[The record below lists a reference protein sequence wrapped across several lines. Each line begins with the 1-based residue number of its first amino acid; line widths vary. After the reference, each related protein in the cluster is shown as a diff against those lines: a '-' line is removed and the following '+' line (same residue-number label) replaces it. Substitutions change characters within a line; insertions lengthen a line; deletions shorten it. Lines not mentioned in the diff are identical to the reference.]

1 MRVSVITAVFSNKAF
16 VTDAIESVL
25 TQKNVDIEYIIV
37 DGGSKDGTV
46 EIVKSYGSRIHKFIS
61 EPDEGV
67 YFALN
72 KGIEMATGDIIALLH
87 SDDFY
92 AHPFVLSQVV
102 EAFEKTNCDAVYSN
116 LYYVKSNNIN
126 KIIRLWDS
134 GDYKENSFFE
144 GWMPPHPAFFAKR
157 SVYQNFG
164 SFNTTLKSAADYE
177 LMLRLIFKN
186 KISLQYLPKFFVKM
200 RTGGASN
207 RSLLNRIKANMEDRK
222 AWQIN
227 GLQPKWYTLVLKP
240 LIKLFQYRFFSYFR
254 PDSIH

>member
-1 MRVSVITAVFSNKAF
+1 MKVSVITAVFSNQAF
-16 VTDAIESVL
+16 IHDAINSVL
-25 TQKNVDIEYIIV
+25 SQKNVEIEYIIV

-46 EIVKSYGSRIHKFIS
+46 EVVLSYGDKVSKFIS

-72 KGIEMATGDIIALLH
+72 KGIAMATGDVIALLH

-92 AHPFVLSQVV
+92 AHPYVLSQVV
-102 EAFEKTNCDAVYSN
+102 EAFKQDNCDAVYSN
-116 LYYVKSNNIN
+116 LYYVKGSNTN

-134 GDYKENSFFE
+134 GEYQSKDFFK

-157 SVYQNFG
+157 EVYQKYG
-164 SFNTTLKSAADYE
+164 AFNTLLKSAADYE
-177 LMLRLIFKN
+177 LMLRLIFKHQI
-186 KISLQYLPKFFVKM
+186 KLFYIPKFFVKM

-207 RSLLNRIKANMEDRK
+207 RSLLNRFKANLEDRK

-227 GLQPKWYTLVLKP
+227 GLQPLWYTLLLKP
-240 LIKLFQYRFFSYFR
+240 LVKLFQYRFFSYFR
-254 PDSIH
+254 PNNS